1 MTRRCG
7 GLLKGLKVNRGL
19 EIFWGK
25 NILVSLFWVELIS
38 AGHFFAVRTHSF
50 GFTCLSEL
58 IYLKGKGWF
67 IILGADPLHLKL
79 C

>member
-19 EIFWGK
+19 EIFWGR
-25 NILVSLFWVELIS
+25 NILVSLLWVELIL
-38 AGHFFAVRTHSF
+38 THSV
-50 GFTCLSEL
+50 GFTCLSEM
-58 IYLKGKGWF
+58 ICLKGKGWF
-67 IILGADPLHLKL
+67 RILGADPLHLKL